1 MQKQKPEEARLVP
14 VTVLRRFVLTTS
26 RRDV

>member
-1 MQKQKPEEARLVP
+1 MQKQKQEEARSVQE
-14 VTVLRRFVLTTS
+14 TVLRRFVLTTS